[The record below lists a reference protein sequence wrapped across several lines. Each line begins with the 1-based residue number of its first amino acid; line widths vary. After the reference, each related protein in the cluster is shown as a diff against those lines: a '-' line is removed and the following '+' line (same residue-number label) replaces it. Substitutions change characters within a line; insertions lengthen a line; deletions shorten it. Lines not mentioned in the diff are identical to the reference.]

1 MGKTQLHTLLCA
13 VFILF
18 ANTLFAKDAQP
29 ATVEA
34 ISNSAVHTTGEFISM
49 IGSGFDANDKIQ
61 TVLLTYIGEDRNIVG
76 SKTVSGEQLAL
87 DASGNLSGGISL
99 ATIPAN
105 ARWVEILPVSKT
117 SKVRGSQWLPVRGNS
132 PISSGNTKTAGTV
145 VISDAVNGDNDGFAS
160 TSENID
166 TDGTGWTGTL
176 FAVGQREY
184 TDISG
189 TAFIQSTALGTGN
202 ASIAGGTLSGFVTT
216 TATFDASARSIN
228 LLVSN
233 DAVEF
238 TQSNVLLT
246 LDTVRPSISSAAAIA
261 LDTIQVVF
269 DEELEETG
277 DASARFAL
285 SGTDAGV
292 LTITDLFGVS
302 GDTSS
307 TWNLA
312 LSGNLP
318 DLQPDLTVTYNE
330 DGGGTNML
338 ADVPGNQ
345 VNDGSNA
352 SVADSLAPS
361 APTLTNPL
369 SGSILSG
376 QVTLIA
382 SADAS
387 STDPSMSSVRFEGS
401 NSGTVWTTL
410 GTDTDVS
417 DATYSFA
424 YGFGTQYA
432 FYRAVAVDDAGNET
446 PSASSVNFLDAYR
459 IEIIS
464 FDSPVSA
471 GQRSRFEIQIQ
482 NNYANGV
489 DTTSNLNFAL
499 SSSQGTGI
507 FYDQAS
513 GGTSITSINIA
524 AGDTTAVFW
533 YEDSDDDTTPSIT
546 VNENAGNLPDPT
558 DIQQITI
565 TAATIV
571 DFLVETEN
579 AQSETAGTSF
589 SITITARQAG
599 GATATDYVGTH
610 TLDFSTTATASPD
623 GTAPITPADGQY
635 TFTAGVTTIAGGGTL
650 YNSGETPT
658 ITVTEGAISTTTG
671 SGAGAGVTVA
681 DGPTAEARIKTADES
696 ADGNY
701 ANNLTAASEVQGP
714 TFADPDV
721 SVSLFG
727 VVYDE
732 FGNLRADES
741 GTWSAETGLDGAFSL
756 GGSQTDNTFTF
767 SSGANA
773 GTTYSGTL
781 IFDVGGG
788 IIDSTAIYTV
798 DDSRPATVLGFNVFT
813 DPDDNTFVVASWTG
827 TSSGDDGTTGTPTS
841 YEIRWVDGTNNAID
855 TDPEWDAATSVGT
868 AGQPVFSSNTWRIDM
883 SGFVQGEK
891 YFAIRTTD
899 NVGNISV
906 LDAGSYTI
914 TKDLSLPVSLVLFE
928 ANGGF
933 DNVRINWETA
943 SELDNEGFFLF
954 RSNNAVGPFAQAL
967 NPEIIAGNG
976 TSNQTNRYQY
986 IDTNVESNRTY
997 YYKIVSRDFNGTIH
1011 ESPTIVSATVL
1022 TAPRRFELAQNFP
1035 NPFNPETKF
1044 QFSMAKTSAV
1054 SLVVYNVLGQ
1064 KIKTVLNNETL
1075 EPGIYSNFGWDA
1087 TNDLSQPVANGIY
1100 YLVMTVNATNFSA
1113 VRKMVY
1119 IQ

>member
-18 ANTLFAKDAQP
+18 ASTLFAKDGQP
-29 ATVEA
+29 ATVEV
-34 ISNSAVHTTGEFISM
+34 ISNSAVFSSGESISI

-61 TVLLTYIGEDRNIVG
+61 TVFLTYIGDDRNIV
-76 SKTVSGEQLAL
+76 SSEMVSGAQLNV
-87 DASGNLSGGISL
+87 DVSGNLSGSISL
-99 ATIPAN
+99 VNVPSAAK
-105 ARWVEILPVSKT
+105 WVEILPVSKT
-117 SKVRGSQWLPVRGNS
+117 SKVRGSQWLAVRGNS
-132 PISSGNTKTAGTV
+132 TIVSGINKTAGTV
-145 VISDAVNGDNDGFAS
+145 VISDAVNGNNDGFAG

-189 TAFIQSTALGTGN
+189 TNFIQSTALGTGN

-216 TATFDASARSIN
+216 TASFDASTRSIN

-246 LDTVRPSISSAAAIA
+246 LDAIRPSISSAAAIA
-261 LDTIQVVF
+261 LDTVQVVF

-292 LTITDLFGVS
+292 LTVTDLFAVN
-302 GDTSS
+302 GDTSD

-318 DLQPDLTVTYNE
+318 DLQPDLTITYNE
-330 DGGGTNML
+330 DGGGTNIL

-345 VNDGSNA
+345 VTDGSNA
-352 SVADSLAPS
+352 TVADSLAPS
-361 APTLTNPL
+361 TPTLTNPL

-387 STDPSMSSVRFEGS
+387 SADPSMNSVRFEGS
-401 NSGTVWTTL
+401 NSGTAWTTL
-410 GTDTDVS
+410 GTDSDVS
-417 DATYSFA
+417 DGTYSFL

-499 SSSQGTGI
+499 SSSQGTGS
-507 FYDQAS
+507 FFDQSS
-513 GGTSITSINIA
+513 GGSTITSVNIA
-524 AGDTTAVFW
+524 TGDTTAEFW
-533 YEDSDDDTTPSIT
+533 YEDSDDDTTPTIT
-546 VNENAGNLPDPT
+546 VNENAGNLPDPI
-558 DIQQITI
+558 DIQQISI
-565 TAATIV
+565 SAATIV

-589 SITITARQAG
+589 SITVTARQAG
-599 GATATDYVGTH
+599 GATATDYVGDH

-623 GTAPITPADGQY
+623 GSSPVIPADGSY
-635 TFTAGVTTIAGGGTL
+635 SFTAGVLTIGGAGTL
-650 YNSGETPT
+650 FNSSETPT

-671 SGAGAGVTVA
+671 SGAGAGVSVA
-681 DGPTAEARIKTADES
+681 DGPAAEARIKTADEV

-701 ANNLTAASEVQGP
+701 DNNLTAATEVQGP
-714 TFADPDV
+714 TLADPDA
-721 SVSLFG
+721 SVNLFG
-727 VVYDE
+727 VIYDA
-732 FGNLRADES
+732 FGNLLADQG
-741 GTWSAETGLDGAFSL
+741 GTWTAETGLDGGFSL
-756 GGSQTDNTFTF
+756 AGSQTQNTFTF

-773 GTTYSGTL
+773 GTVYSGRL
-781 IFDVGGG
+781 IYDAGGSL
-788 IIDSTAIYTV
+788 IDSTAIYTV

-827 TSSGDDGTTGTPTS
+827 TSSGDDGTTGTPTT
-841 YEIRWVDGTNNAID
+841 YEIRWADGTNSAID

-868 AGQPVFSSNTWRIDM
+868 TGQPAFSSNTWRIDM
-883 SGFVQGEK
+883 SSFPQGEK
-891 YFAIRTTD
+891 YFAIRTSD

-906 LDAGSYTI
+906 LDAGAYTT

-928 ANGGF
+928 ATAGYN
-933 DNVRINWETA
+933 NIKLIWETA
-943 SELDNEGFFLF
+943 SELNNEGFFIY
-954 RSNNAVGPFAQAL
+954 RAPTAAGPFVQAL
-967 NPEIIAGNG
+967 NGVIIDGNG
-976 TSNQTNRYQY
+976 TSNQTHRYEY
-986 IDTNVESNRTY
+986 IDETVEANETY

-1022 TAPRRFELAQNFP
+1022 TAPRQFELAQNYP
-1035 NPFNPETKF
+1035 NPFNPETKI
-1044 QFSMAKTSAV
+1044 QFAIARTTPVSMI
-1054 SLVVYNVLGQ
+1054 VYNVLGQ
-1064 KIKTVLNNETL
+1064 KIRTIFENEVL
-1075 EPGIYSNFGWDA
+1075 EPGVYNDFGWNA
-1087 TNDLSQPVANGIY
+1087 TNELDQPVANGIY
-1100 YLVMTVNATNFSA
+1100 YLVMTAKETNFTA

-1119 IQ
+1119 IR